1 MRRCLVIFAFLLG
14 VASLPASANY
24 AINGRCFV
32 TASEALD
39 SFSANYP
46 QVVVT
51 SGSPIWWSL
60 SSASITGQNL
70 TVVLRKTNTNQASIT
85 VPIANC
91 TAPTIAPFDVTQAL
105 AAFSFFFSAVI
116 LIFVVSHGG
125 GAILTAIKKGGTR
138 LLG

>member
-1 MRRCLVIFAFLLG
+1 MPLTVN
-14 VASLPASANY
+14 ASLPASQ
-24 AINGRCFV
+24 
-32 TASEALD
+32 ALD

-46 QVVVT
+46 RLEVST
-51 SGSPIWWSL
+51 GSPVWWTL
-60 SSASITGQNL
+60 YSASISGQNL
-70 TVVLRKTNTNQASIT
+70 TVVLRKATVNQASI
-85 VPIANC
+85 VLPVANC
-91 TAPTIAPFDVTQAL
+91 TMPTQAGFDLTQAL